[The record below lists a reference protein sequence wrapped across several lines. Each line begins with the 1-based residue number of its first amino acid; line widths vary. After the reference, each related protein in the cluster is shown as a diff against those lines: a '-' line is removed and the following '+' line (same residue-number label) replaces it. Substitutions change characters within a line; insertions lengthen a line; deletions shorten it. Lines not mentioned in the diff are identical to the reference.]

1 MFCVNP
7 IVEEDFNV
15 SHVGELNQTFLTG
28 TNSGS
33 LCLTIEISPDHNVEE
48 TEIFQVLLSSTD
60 EAVNITNCS
69 ALITIEDAN
78 ESKFI
83 YQLPYAY
90 LPLLSVQIIPVYM
103 LRVIKKVGQASRK
116 TH

>member
-1 MFCVNP
+1 MTVFCVNL

-15 SHVGELNQTFLTG
+15 SNIGELNQTFLTG
-28 TNSGS
+28 TDSGS
-33 LCLTIEISPDHNVEE
+33 LCLTIEISPDHLVEE

-60 EAVNITNCS
+60 EAVNITNGS

-83 YQLPYAY
+83 YQWPHAH

-103 LRVIKKVGQASRK
+103 QSNKKK
-116 TH
+116 